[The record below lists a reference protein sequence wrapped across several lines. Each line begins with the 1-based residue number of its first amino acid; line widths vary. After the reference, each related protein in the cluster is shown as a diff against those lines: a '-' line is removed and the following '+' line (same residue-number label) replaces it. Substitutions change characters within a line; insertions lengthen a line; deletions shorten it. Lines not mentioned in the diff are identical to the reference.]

1 MVIWSKRRILP
12 FVSFHSWL
20 SSFEAFQSKGFHTNT
35 NKSRFLHS
43 YDIVKDVKD
52 HRILVNQYQFPLHAF
67 NRIDLSPV
75 KIESFTRHNFEF
87 SHSVLASF
95 FRTFIHIT
103 TENGFFNSV
112 NKNRPTTTTM
122 FSIQLRRQFSSK
134 CKSTLVSI
142 ITDTK
147 RVWNYSF
154 KSRSKCRFHRVRK
167 HGSGYG

>member
-1 MVIWSKRRILP
+1 MHADAGFKNNVVWNGDMIKAQNTSIRFVP
-12 FVSFHSWL
+12 FL
-20 SSFEAFQSKGFHTNT
+20 ALFEAFQSKGFHTNT

-67 NRIDLSPV
+67 NRIDLSPA

-103 TENGFFNSV
+103 TENGFFNL
-112 NKNRPTTTTM
+112 
-122 FSIQLRRQFSSK
+122 SIKTGRR
-134 CKSTLVSI
+134 
-142 ITDTK
+142 
-147 RVWNYSF
+147 
-154 KSRSKCRFHRVRK
+154 RSKCFLFNSE
-167 HGSGYG
+167 GSSQVSVKALLFP

>member
-1 MVIWSKRRILP
+1 MHADAGFKNNVVWNGDMIKAQNTSIRFVP
-12 FVSFHSWL
+12 FL
-20 SSFEAFQSKGFHTNT
+20 ALFEAFQSKGFHTNT

-67 NRIDLSPV
+67 NRIDLSPA

-87 SHSVLASF
+87 SLSVLASF

-112 NKNRPTTTTM
+112 NKNRPTTTKM

-134 CKSTLVSI
+134 CKSTLVSM

-147 RVWNYSF
+147 RV
-154 KSRSKCRFHRVRK
+154 
-167 HGSGYG
+167 